1 MTRITLGQL
10 VDKFEQKYGYNKED
24 ISIQLGK
31 SKLIYDVDFD
41 DHLDKPL
48 NKVPGV
54 VNGETILVQD
64 DDDQLENLQLYLSI
78 VDEQCDLELP
88 DLKLRPKK
96 IFKAPEVTGETEQIG
111 IKETDGGVIVLDDDD
126 DDSDSGIIEISDND
140 EDVEPPS
147 KKQKL

>member
-1 MTRITLGQL
+1 MRISNDDLTRITLGQL

-78 VDEQCDLELP
+78 VDEQCDLEYL
-88 DLKLRPKK
+88 
-96 IFKAPEVTGETEQIG
+96 I
-111 IKETDGGVIVLDDDD
+111 
-126 DDSDSGIIEISDND
+126 
-140 EDVEPPS
+140 
-147 KKQKL
+147 